1 MSATPTIFLNTSRV
15 STLTALAGNMALV
28 VGGLL
33 LTKRLKDNLNND
45 QGIESD
51 NIKDDSE
58 AESDVDRIVNILVT
72 LKYSNIY
79 DKDLEHTRRMDIDNF
94 INR

>member
-1 MSATPTIFLNTSRV
+1 M

-33 LTKRLKDNLNND
+33 LTKRLKDNLNSD

-58 AESDVDRIVNILVT
+58 AESDVDRIVNILVS

>member
-1 MSATPTIFLNTSRV
+1 
-15 STLTALAGNMALV
+15 MALV

-79 DKDLEHTRRMDIDNF
+79 DNDLEHTRRMDIDNF